1 MNSKVEVKFRDYD
14 IYKLAICGPGRSG
27 KTTICKRITENTFLK
42 NYKPTVGAEF
52 HSYSFK
58 TRKGKAVA
66 LFYDMAGQQRFGVVR
81 NLLYPGTNA
90 AAIIFDVSRK
100 ESFKECANWIRELRQ
115 QNLNLD
121 ITIVGNKT
129 DTEREVLREDAER
142 ISRKLGC
149 RYLETSALTGD
160 GVGEL
165 VKTLLGNAIKNDSK
179 RRAGR

>member
-1 MNSKVEVKFRDYD
+1 MGSKVEVKFRDYD

-27 KTTICKRITENTFLK
+27 KTTICKRITENTFLEK
-42 NYKPTVGAEF
+42 YRPTVGAEF

-115 QNLNLD
+115 QNLDLD

-129 DTEREVLREDAER
+129 DTQREVLREDAER

-149 RYLETSALTGD
+149 RYLETSALNGE

-165 VKTLLGNAIKNDSK
+165 VKTLLGNAIKNHSV
-179 RRAGR
+179 RNAGR